1 MYKRTTAKK
10 NEREERKA
18 SKKAWPQTN
27 NRNFSTSQNVT
38 LTYEEYDRSVVVFVV
53 VVVVVCRPSV
63 NPLSKLFCSK
73 AEPFMK

>member
-27 NRNFSTSQNVT
+27 NTNFSTSQNVT
-38 LTYEEYDRSVVVFVV
+38 LTYEEYDRSA
-53 VVVVVCRPSV
+53 VCRPSV